1 MTSAWAGARGWVGK
15 FLSNKST
22 KLVACP
28 VVFTIFP
35 QRFQVTSCCR
45 MYSCRNKLLSLHH
58 YLLCSEICRGGMV
71 ETDLQYEL
79 VYHTLHHYWTT
90 RTGSDD
96 DDTRDIA
103 LEAIFDE

>member
-1 MTSAWAGARGWVGK
+1 
-15 FLSNKST
+15 
-22 KLVACP
+22 
-28 VVFTIFP
+28 
-35 QRFQVTSCCR
+35 
-45 MYSCRNKLLSLHH
+45 
-58 YLLCSEICRGGMV
+58 MV

-90 RTGSDD
+90 YTGSD